1 MVGSMGAFYADEIS
15 TGLDSSTTYEI
26 CRSLRTAAHLLD
38 SVLVVALLQARA
50 CRGWRGVEGGG

>member
-1 MVGSMGAFYADEIS
+1 MGAFYADEIS